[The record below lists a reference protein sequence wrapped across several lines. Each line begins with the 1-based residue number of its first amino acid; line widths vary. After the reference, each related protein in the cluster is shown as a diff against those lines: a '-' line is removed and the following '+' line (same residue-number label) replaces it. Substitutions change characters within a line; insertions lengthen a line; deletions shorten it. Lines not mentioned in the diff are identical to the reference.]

1 MNEDIVP
8 ELVQH
13 KFSVENICYET
24 EKNLYDKQHREW
36 MIDELA
42 KVKEKL
48 SDKYSAEE
56 VANCIIKEL
65 NK

>member
-1 MNEDIVP
+1 MDEEIVP
-8 ELVQH
+8 ELIQH

-24 EKNLYDKQHREW
+24 EKNLYNKEHREN
-36 MIDELA
+36 MIKELA
-42 KVKEKL
+42 KVKDKL

-56 VANCIIKEL
+56 VANSIIEEL